1 MKHILSYVFPTLTA
15 ILSFAVLGSITQ
27 VEQIPYEPYK
37 PYSLE
42 EDQNNKE
49 QKQEELAR
57 EKEVKAAQERLIDLG
72 LYNGEADGQFN
83 RETANSIRVFQREM
97 RLPITGKLDQSTKKS
112 LKEARQAQEF
122 REERLKSWMYD

>member
-1 MKHILSYVFPTLTA
+1 MKHILSYVFPTLVA
-15 ILSFAVLGSITQ
+15 ILSFAVWGSITQ
-27 VEQIPYEPYK
+27 IEQAPYEPYK
-37 PYSLE
+37 PYYLE
-42 EDQNNKE
+42 EK

-57 EKEVKAAQERLIDLG
+57 EKEVKTAQKRLKDLG
-72 LYNGEADGQFN
+72 LYKGEADGQFN